1 MIYKKSSTMKKVIL
15 TIAVF
20 SFISFFSCK
29 NKTQGQTKSSI
40 EEKEKNNDELESP
53 KKQIKFNNQREKE
66 NKLPLESVELSTINN
81 VTNASNKLET
91 TIKVSEIKT
100 AHFEGIKVGDTF
112 IDHSDRFKRADQ
124 EKDES
129 TFNGYE
135 IMDKNAK
142 VIGFAFANSS
152 DKSKIDKIEITTP
165 NYKTNEGIGI
175 GNNFEE
181 VNKAYPNISLVQNKN
196 SVTFHSYKFIF
207 DNDNISSSSKIT
219 KITLIK

>member
-1 MIYKKSSTMKKVIL
+1 MKKVIL

-29 NKTQGQTKSSI
+29 NKTQGQTKPSI
-40 EEKEKNNDELESP
+40 EEKEKNNDALDSP
-53 KKQIKFNNQREKE
+53 KKEIKFEDLREKE
-66 NKLPLESVELSTINN
+66 NKQPLESVETSTIKD
-81 VTNASNKLET
+81 VTNADNKLENKLEKT
-91 TIKVSEIKT
+91 EIKT
-100 AHFEGIKVGDTF
+100 VHFEGIKVGDTF
-112 IDHSDRFKRADQ
+112 MDHSDKFKRADQ

-135 IMDKNAK
+135 IMDRNAK

-175 GNNFEE
+175 GNTFEE
-181 VNKAYPNISLVQNKN
+181 VNKVYSNIKLVRNKN
-196 SVTFHSYKFIF
+196 SVTSHNYKFIF
-207 DNDNISSSSKIT
+207 DNDNISSSSKIK